1 MTTQTLELKTS
12 AAPRA
17 KTKAFA
23 SALPTIA
30 RVLLGF
36 FMLASGL
43 AGLLHFMP
51 APPADLPEAAIA
63 FNAGMLKTGY
73 MFPLVAGT
81 QTLVGAL
88 LLLNRFVPL
97 ALALLAPFVVNALA
111 FHLFLVPAGL
121 VPALVL
127 LALEL
132 YLAWTY
138 RAAFAPLLTP
148 RVKPNA

>member
-1 MTTQTLELKTS
+1 MTSHLEPNTRATPRPKTNVVV
-12 AAPRA
+12 R
-17 KTKAFA
+17 
-23 SALPTIA
+23 ALPVVA
-30 RVLLGF
+30 RVLLGV

-43 AGLLHFMP
+43 ADLLHLIP
-51 APPADLPEAAIA
+51 APPNDLPESAIA

-73 MFPLVAGT
+73 MFPMVAGT
-81 QTLVGAL
+81 QFFVGAL

-121 VPALVL
+121 LPALVL
-127 LALEL
+127 LALEV

-138 RAAFAPLLTP
+138 RGAFTP
-148 RVKPNA
+148 MLAVRVQPGT